1 MDKNYISIPEER
13 FLKLVKSEIIMND
26 ILDAFH
32 NTKNDEDLG
41 EEVADI
47 LKVFLLS
54 EDIKKGD

>member
-13 FLKLVKSEIIMND
+13 FLKLVKSEIIIND

-32 NTKNDEDLG
+32 NTKNTEDFG
-41 EEVADI
+41 EDVIDI
-47 LKVFLLS
+47 INVFIMS